1 MKKLEIVV
9 KPDMLEDL
17 KDLLNTCDVQG
28 MMITNIMGYGNQNGF
43 KKSYRGTSYTVNF
56 LPKIKVE
63 TITDDETADIIIKL
77 VTDRLTTDEIGG
89 GKIFVYD
96 VSDVIRIRTGETGS
110 DAL

>member
-77 VTDRLTTDEIGG
+77 VTDRLTTDEIGC